1 MSENFVIHTRPPAKL
16 NLFLEI
22 PAKLDD
28 GYHEIDT
35 VMAAIDL
42 CDELQVQRTDD
53 PTVSLQA
60 NWLPSRNEIARE
72 LGLPT
77 TESPSLAD
85 PEDALFI
92 PTDERN
98 LVVKALQAFRQ
109 HFGIASG
116 FHARLGKRI
125 PAGAGMGGAS
135 SDAAH
140 AISCAAQLHQ
150 VTHHHQELHQIAAS
164 IGSDVPF
171 FLPMSCENGQ
181 QACMGW
187 ATGRGEKVAPLAI
200 SSDFDPS
207 ETYLL
212 IAYPPIP
219 LSTAKVYSA
228 LRIPKYPVSSAKFR
242 QALQSNNRE
251 QWESSM
257 MNRLSEVAEEIT
269 PQVKDLL
276 KSLWKSGLETCQ
288 LTGSGSACFGV
299 ASNFENASRILNA
312 LQSDLTPG
320 VLLRLAR
327 ITPTAAPIRTERS

>member
-1 MSENFVIHTRPPAKL
+1 MSERSVVHTRPPAKL

-22 PAKLDD
+22 PAKRDD

-42 CDELQVQRTDD
+42 CDELEIQHTDD
-53 PTVSLQA
+53 PAVSLQA
-60 NWLPSRNEIARE
+60 DWLPSRDAIAAE
-72 LGLPT
+72 LGLKA
-77 TESPSLAD
+77 TETRSPAD
-85 PEDALFI
+85 PDDALFI

-98 LVVKALQAFRQ
+98 LVVKALQAFRE
-109 HFGIASG
+109 HFGITTG
-116 FHARLGKRI
+116 FRAQLGKRI

-171 FLPMSCENGQ
+171 FLPMDCENGQ

-200 SSDFDPS
+200 SSDFDLS
-207 ETYLL
+207 DTYLVV
-212 IAYPPIP
+212 AYPSIP

-228 LRIPKYPVSSAKFR
+228 LRIPEQPISSTKFR
-242 QALQSNNRE
+242 QALLSNNRE

-327 ITPTAAPIRTERS
+327 ITPTAAPIRTGRS